1 MAKMKNG
8 IYCAMC
14 NVEMRLGIVPKYEY
28 TEGLP
33 LYNVPAYLCPKCDN
47 VFFTEE
53 QADEMEFR
61 TEEIKKRDF
70 AFPRKVTIS
79 GKSLVVGIPAAL
91 AKHLHIKQGQK
102 VRILPSSNGF
112 LVQKA

>member
-1 MAKMKNG
+1 MAKMKDG
-8 IYCAMC
+8 WYCAKC
-14 NVEMRLGIVPKYEY
+14 NVEMHIGIVPEYEY
-28 TEGLP
+28 EEGLP
-33 LYNVPAYLCPKCDN
+33 LYDVQAYLCPKCNN
-47 VFFTEE
+47 VVFTEE
-53 QADEMEFR
+53 QADEMEAR

>member
-1 MAKMKNG
+1 MKNG
-8 IYCAMC
+8 IYCAKC
-14 NVEMRLGIVPKYEY
+14 NVEMYLGIVPKYEY
-28 TEGLP
+28 TEGIP
-33 LYNVPAYLCPKCDN
+33 LHNVSAHLCPKCDN

-53 QADEMEFR
+53 QADEMEAR
-61 TEEIKKRDF
+61 TEEIKKHDF

-79 GKSLVVGIPAAL
+79 GKSLVVSIPSAL

-112 LVQKA
+112 FVQKA

>member
-1 MAKMKNG
+1 MTESEHGWICAK
-8 IYCAMC
+8 C
-14 NVEMRLGIVPKYEY
+14 NVEMRLGVVPKYEY
-28 TEGLP
+28 TEGIP
-33 LYNVPAYLCPKCDN
+33 LNNVQALRCPKCNN

-53 QADEMEFR
+53 QADEMEAR

-70 AFPRKVTIS
+70 SFPRKVTIS
-79 GKSLVVGIPAAL
+79 GKSLVVGIPSEL
-91 AKHLHIKQGQK
+91 AEHLHIKKGQK

>member
-1 MAKMKNG
+1 MKEG
-8 IYCAMC
+8 WYCAKC
-14 NVEMRLGIVPKYEY
+14 NVEMEPCVVPRYEY
-28 TEGLP
+28 VVGIP
-33 LYNVPAYLCPKCDN
+33 LDNVQAMQCPKCEN

-53 QADEMEFR
+53 QAHAMRDR

-70 AFPRKVTIS
+70 SFPRKVTIS

-91 AKHLHIKQGQK
+91 AEHLHIKKGQK

-112 LVQKA
+112 FVQKA